1 MENQD
6 IKPKNNRNDYKP
18 VLLPKEFHAELKEYC
33 AKHGLPMNHF
43 IVAACRKHFKY
54 LADLLD
60 MQ

>member
-6 IKPKNNRNDYKP
+6 IKLKTRDRYRS
-18 VLLPKEFHAELKEYC
+18 VLLHKEFHEELKQYC

-54 LADLLD
+54 LSDLLD

>member
-6 IKPKNNRNDYKP
+6 IKPKTRDRYQP
-18 VLLPKEFHAELKEYC
+18 VLLPKDFHAELKEYC
-33 AKHGLPMNHF
+33 LKHALPMNHF

-54 LADLLD
+54 LSDLLD

>member
-6 IKPKNNRNDYKP
+6 KKPKNNRSDYRP
-18 VLLPKEFHAELKEYC
+18 VLLRKEFHAELKEYC

-43 IVAACRKHFKY
+43 IVAACRKHFKF
-54 LADLLD
+54 LSDLLD